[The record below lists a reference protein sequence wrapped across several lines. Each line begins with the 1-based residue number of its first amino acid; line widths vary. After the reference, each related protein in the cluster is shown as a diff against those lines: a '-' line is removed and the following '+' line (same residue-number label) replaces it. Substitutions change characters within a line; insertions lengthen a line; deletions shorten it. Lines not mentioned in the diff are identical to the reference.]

1 VSAEG
6 NRVLECVLHVH
17 NHISI
22 GRYEQEWWQ
31 VVGWEWWWWWWV
43 LLRKGTASGSGAHNN
58 SDGGGENW
66 SAEGNK
72 VLKYGLVHGRQWV
85 WAMVGSWEWLG
96 WCWQWLQEAWTLKMA
111 KTKLILF

>member
-1 VSAEG
+1 MVAG
-6 NRVLECVLHVH
+6 
-17 NHISI
+17 
-22 GRYEQEWWQ
+22 GRLG
-31 VVGWEWWWWWWV
+31 VVV
-43 LLRKGTASGSGAHNN
+43 VVVVDSKC
-58 SDGGGENW
+58 DDGGENR

-96 WCWQWLQEAWTLKMA
+96 WCWQWLQEAWTLKMD